1 MRILRLLFIS
11 CWLVAILIP
20 TAWLARQT
28 RVTRFW
34 FDYLTPE
41 WVHIVAHT
49 VIFAGLAVMVLSLF
63 RRSHWLIYAGTL
75 LLALFVGIL
84 QESIQLAAAGMLP
97 GPGELFDIGV
107 DLTGTLCGMSI
118 MAVKR
123 MISAVIWPVNHR
135 VSSRQSGQI

>member
-1 MRILRLLFIS
+1 MLF
-11 CWLVAILIP
+11 P

-28 RVTRFW
+28 RVTGFW

-84 QESIQLAAAGMLP
+84 QESIQLAAAGLLP
-97 GPGELFDIGV
+97 GPDELFDIGV
-107 DLTGTLCGMSI
+107 DLTGALCGMSLV
-118 MAVKR
+118 AVKR
-123 MISAVIWPVNHR
+123 MISVVIWPVNNR
-135 VSSRQSGQI
+135 VSRRQSGHV

>member
-1 MRILRLLFIS
+1 MLF
-11 CWLVAILIP
+11 P

-28 RVTRFW
+28 RVTGFW
-34 FDYLTPE
+34 FDYFTPE

-49 VIFAGLAVMVLSLF
+49 VIFAGLAVMVLSMF

-75 LLALFVGIL
+75 LLAFFAGIL

-107 DLTGTLCGMSI
+107 DLTGALCGMTLV
-118 MAVKR
+118 AVKR
-123 MISAVIWPVNHR
+123 IISAFIWPVNHR
-135 VSSRQSGQI
+135 VSTRQSQQF